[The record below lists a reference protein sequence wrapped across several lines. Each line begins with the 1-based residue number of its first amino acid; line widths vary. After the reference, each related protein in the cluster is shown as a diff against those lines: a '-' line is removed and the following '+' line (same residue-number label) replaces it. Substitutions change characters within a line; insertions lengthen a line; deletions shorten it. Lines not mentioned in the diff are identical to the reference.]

1 MSFLIWEACQ
11 CLQEQALVR
20 FCELISW
27 EEHGGS
33 GAFWLRTLEPHD
45 PLAMLKALISQAW
58 HCLSDA
64 QLEAGVSH

>member
-27 EEHGGS
+27 EGLRSSMGGS
-33 GAFWLRTLEPHD
+33 GAFWLRALEPHD
-45 PLAMLKALISQAW
+45 PRAMLKVKADRISF
-58 HCLSDA
+58 LF
-64 QLEAGVSH
+64 LFFGPR